1 LFITRGYSTVFLEIF
16 PDLEQIL
23 STHEDFL
30 LGPWIESAKR
40 AANSSDEEKQFE
52 YNARNQITLWGPRG
66 EIMDYANKQWS
77 GNFVMSLQSDKN
89 QLMYADTGVV
99 SKFFAPR
106 WQLFINYLNETLL
119 NGEAFNQTFI
129 SEKMFKEVEEPFTFD
144 RSKFPVEPEGKR
156 IYFRF

>member
-1 LFITRGYSTVFLEIF
+1 
-16 PDLEQIL
+16 L

-30 LGPWIESAKR
+30 LGPWIESAKS

-77 GNFVMSLQSDKN
+77 
-89 QLMYADTGVV
+89 GVV

-144 RSKFPVEPEGKR
+144 RSKFPVEPEGNTVEVARAIHKKWLSGDFMKLKFVHKNKR
-156 IYFRF
+156 YKIL